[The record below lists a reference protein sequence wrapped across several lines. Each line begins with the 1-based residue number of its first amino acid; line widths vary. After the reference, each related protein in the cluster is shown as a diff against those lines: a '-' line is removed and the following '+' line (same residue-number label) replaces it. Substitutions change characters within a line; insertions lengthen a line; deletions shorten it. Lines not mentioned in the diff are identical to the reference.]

1 MSYYDHATMIVHQL
15 GPWQPRQSPALDR
28 PTENKPPRGAP
39 NRVLRWIGRC
49 LRPLIARRRPAAVR
63 PERCGT
69 LVAGAPVLLDP
80 APDGNR

>member
-28 PTENKPPRGAP
+28 PAETKPPRGAP
-39 NRVLRWIGRC
+39 NRVLQWLNRC
-49 LRPLIARRRPAAVR
+49 LRPLITRRRPVTGR
-63 PERCGT
+63 PERCDAV
-69 LVAGAPVLLDP
+69 VASTTTLLDP